1 MITKITG
8 YSVLKTGEGYRVN
21 VTSTKMDDV
30 GVLVENNHKD
40 SFFVVKPE
48 MQSKIV
54 ELEKMIQET
63 LKLIESK

>member
-30 GVLVENNHKD
+30 GILVENNHKD
-40 SFFVVKPE
+40 SFFVVNPD
-48 MQSKIV
+48 MQSKII
-54 ELEKMIQET
+54 ELEKMVQET
-63 LKLIESK
+63 LTIIESK